1 MPIASLRQGSTSR
14 GMSSGTSRPCWS
26 WSPNEE
32 SLGER
37 GIAMASSVLLY
48 LIRHGH
54 ASAGFAEAHD
64 PGLDEVGRVQAEA
77 VAQELAPL
85 GPLPLITSP
94 LRRARETAAP
104 LEVRWGRK
112 ARIEPAVAEIPT
124 PTADLQARTTWLHQ
138 DWRERVAAALITLGT
153 STVVTTHFVA
163 INAAVSV
170 ATGDDRMA
178 CFEPD
183 HCSCTVLEVVDR
195 TLRVVTLGR
204 QRATQIR

>member
-1 MPIASLRQGSTSR
+1 
-14 GMSSGTSRPCWS
+14 
-26 WSPNEE
+26 
-32 SLGER
+32 
-37 GIAMASSVLLY
+37 MASSVLLY
-48 LIRHGH
+48 LIRHGR
-54 ASAGFAEAHD
+54 ASAGFAEASD
-64 PGLDEVGRVQAEA
+64 PGLDEVGQAQAEA
-77 VAQELAPL
+77 VAQELASL

-104 LEVRWGRK
+104 LEVRWERM
-112 ARIEPAVAEIPT
+112 AQTEPAVAEIPT
-124 PTADLQARTTWLHQ
+124 PTADLQARTTWLHQALRGRWSDLPVDYQ

>member
-1 MPIASLRQGSTSR
+1 
-14 GMSSGTSRPCWS
+14 
-26 WSPNEE
+26 
-32 SLGER
+32 
-37 GIAMASSVLLY
+37 MASFILLY
-48 LIRHGH
+48 LIRHGR

-64 PGLDEVGRVQAEA
+64 PALDEVGRAQAEA

-104 LEVRWGRK
+104 LEVLWRRK
-112 ARIEPAVAEIPT
+112 ARIEPAMAEIPT
-124 PTADLQARTTWLHQ
+124 PTADLQARMTWLHQALRGRWSDLPTAYQ
-138 DWRERVAAALITLGT
+138 DWRERVAAALIALETP
-153 STVVTTHFVA
+153 TVVTTHFVA
-163 INAAVSV
+163 INAAVSA
-170 ATGDDRMA
+170 ATGDNRMV

-183 HCSCTVLEVVDR
+183 HCSCTVLEVADR